1 MGTTLSYAPSCII
14 FLIVE
19 TNSLYLG
26 WNRQLETYD
35 DFNDDDMDI
44 DGQSNGR
51 VSSLRSNKLSQ
62 LVTAQPN
69 KSKVKQ
75 LTISSLLSVTL

>member
-1 MGTTLSYAPSCII
+1 MLLHVLLLL

-19 TNSLYLG
+19 TNSLYLE

-51 VSSLRSNKLSQ
+51 VSSLRSNKLSK

-69 KSKVKQ
+69 KSKVRQ